1 MKHMRFLLVLAT
13 IVFAGSLSA
22 QKAPKFGHINSAEL
36 LSLMPERKA
45 AAEKMDSIAKQ
56 AEKHLQEMMMEY
68 RAEQEKLSTNGP
80 KMSELVRKDAEEKL
94 NGLATRIQNFQQQ
107 AQESLQEDENKLI
120 EPIVNK
126 AKKAIEQVAKE
137 NGYTYILD
145 TSGGAVLYWEESDNI
160 LGMVKKKLGLP

>member
-13 IVFAGSLSA
+13 IVFAGGLSA
-22 QKAPKFGHINSAEL
+22 QKAPKLGHINSAEL

-56 AEKHLQEMMMEY
+56 AEKHLQEMMVEY

-145 TSGGAVLYWEESDNI
+145 TSGGAVLFWEESDNI
-160 LGMVKKKLGLP
+160 LNMVKKKLGLP

>member
-1 MKHMRFLLVLAT
+1 MKRFPFLLAMLA
-13 IVFAGSLSA
+13 FLLAAPAFA

-45 AAEKMDSIAKQ
+45 AMAKMDSIQKQ
-56 AEKHLQEMMMEY
+56 AEKYLQEMMIEY
-68 RAEQEKLSTNGP
+68 RAEQEKFNNLGSQTP
-80 KMSELVRKDAEEKL
+80 ELVRKDAEEKL
-94 NGLATRIQNFQQQ
+94 TGLATRIQNFQQQ
-107 AQESLQEDENKLI
+107 AQQSLQEDEEKLV

-145 TSGGAVLYWEESDNI
+145 TSAGTVLYWEESDNI
-160 LGMVKKKLGLP
+160 LNLVKKKLALP

>member
-22 QKAPKFGHINSAEL
+22 QKAPKLGHINSAEL

-56 AEKHLQEMMMEY
+56 AEKHLQEMMVEY
-68 RAEQEKLSTNGP
+68 RAEQEKLSNNGP

-145 TSGGAVLYWEESDNI
+145 TSGGAVLFWEESDNI
-160 LGMVKKKLGLP
+160 LNMVKKKLGLP

>member
-22 QKAPKFGHINSAEL
+22 QKAPKLGHINSAEL

-56 AEKHLQEMMMEY
+56 AEKHLQEMMVEY

-145 TSGGAVLYWEESDNI
+145 TSGGAVLFWEESDNI
-160 LGMVKKKLGLP
+160 LNMVKKKLGLP